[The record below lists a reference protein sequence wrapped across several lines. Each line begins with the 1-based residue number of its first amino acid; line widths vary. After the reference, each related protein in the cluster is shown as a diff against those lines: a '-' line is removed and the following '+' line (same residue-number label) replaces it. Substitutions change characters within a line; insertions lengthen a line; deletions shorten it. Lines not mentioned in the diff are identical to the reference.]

1 MSVDLEGAMQIALE
15 EGNLARGTS
24 SPNPPVG
31 AVVIDPD
38 GEVIGRGHTQQP
50 GGAHAEVM
58 ALADAGAA
66 ARHATVVCTLEP
78 CAHTGRTGPCAEAI
92 IRAEVARVVY
102 AVADPDPEAAGGAA
116 VLREAGVEVIDGL
129 LQTEARQGALK
140 PWLFAQDNERPFVTW
155 KIGQSLDGQIA
166 AEDGSSQWV
175 TSPDARAEVHEMR
188 AHIDAIIVGAG
199 TVRNDNPRLTARDA
213 DGKDLPRQPLR
224 VVVSNSGRLMPD
236 AAIFDGTAP
245 TLLGVGPATSHQHV
259 DGLRADGID
268 TVVSGTSVS
277 EGIDLHALLQTLF
290 ERGVLHAVVEGGPT
304 LAGTFVSSGLVDE
317 IITYIAPKLLLSGMW
332 PALRGYGV
340 SSIDDAVELDVLD
353 VRRVGNDIRI
363 TAKPIPI

>member
-1 MSVDLEGAMQIALE
+1 MSVSLEEAMQIALE
-15 EGNLARGTS
+15 EGNRARGTS

-31 AVVIDPD
+31 AVVIDGR
-38 GEVIGRGHTQQP
+38 GEIVGRGHTQEP

-58 ALADAGAA
+58 ALAAAGDA

-78 CAHTGRTGPCAEAI
+78 CAHYGRTGPCAEALI
-92 IRAEVARVVY
+92 KAEVARVAY
-102 AVADPDPEAAGGAA
+102 AVADPDPQAGGGAG
-116 VLREAGVEVIDGL
+116 VLRAAGVEVIDGL
-129 LQTEARQGALK
+129 MQAAARRGALK
-140 PWLFAQDNERPFVTW
+140 PWLFAQANRRPYVTW

-166 AEDGSSQWV
+166 AEDGSSQWI
-175 TSPDARAEVHEMR
+175 TSAEARAEVHRMR

-199 TVRNDNPRLTARDA
+199 TVRNDNPRLTARDCH
-213 DGKDLPRQPLR
+213 GNNLPRQPLR

-236 AAIFDGTAP
+236 AAIFDDSAP

-259 DGLRADGID
+259 AGLRADGID
-268 TVVSGTSVS
+268 TVVSGTTVS
-277 EGIDLHALLQTLF
+277 EGIDLDALMRTLF

-317 IITYIAPKLLLSGMW
+317 IIAYIAPKLLLSGMW

-363 TAKPIPI
+363 TAEPVRG